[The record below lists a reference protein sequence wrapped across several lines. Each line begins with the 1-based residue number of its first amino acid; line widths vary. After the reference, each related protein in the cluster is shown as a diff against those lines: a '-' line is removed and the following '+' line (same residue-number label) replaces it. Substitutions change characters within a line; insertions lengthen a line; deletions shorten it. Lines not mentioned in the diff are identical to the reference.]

1 MTIRIKARLALGVS
15 AGLLALTLAPA
26 VSAAAAT
33 AAPATTA
40 GHGGTYVCTG
50 GDIAAGYYRSV
61 VVTGVC
67 YTPAGN
73 VFIQRDLT
81 IAPGALLDAVTP
93 GDPTTGTHVVP
104 ATVFVGGNVFVG
116 KGAVLL
122 LGCSPNISCASP
134 PGITFDRIGGSL
146 TSAGAQAVVVHNA
159 TIGGRVSLIGGG
171 GGAAAQTCAA
181 QTAGKPPIADLKP
194 WSEDP
199 NFDGTP
205 VYSDFEDVSIGGG
218 ITVAGLTSCWLGSLR
233 NLVRGNATYVGNTMG
248 DPDALEIDNNLVGG
262 SMTCFNNSPAV
273 QFGDSGAAPNL
284 VRGFAAGECGFGVV
298 LPNPAPEADQGPGV
312 PEHITVRT
320 SSLGTYRGTLK
331 STAVTALPP
340 VKTQAGDTIVVQLND
355 FILRGT
361 GLTGSGTY
369 DPSQPPGQSGEVV
382 VSTIYPNG
390 TGSFEAINNCSCSF
404 HGKTGSVTI
413 RSYGTLAV
421 NGAVQGIF
429 LVVSG
434 GTSRGEMATLA
445 GWGTFSSFGRPATVA
460 TLRTAEYLRIT

>member
-1 MTIRIKARLALGVS
+1 MRIRINARVALGTC
-15 AGLLALTLAPA
+15 AALLALTIAPA
-26 VSAAAAT
+26 VTAAAAT

-40 GHGGTYVCTG
+40 GGGTYICTG

-61 VVTGVC
+61 IVTGVC

-73 VFIQRDLT
+73 VVIQGNLT

-93 GDPTTGTHVVP
+93 GDPTTGTPVVP

-122 LGCSPNISCASP
+122 FGCSPNISCASP

-146 TSAGAQAVVVHNA
+146 IAYGAQAVVVHSA
-159 TIGGRVSLIGGG
+159 AIGGSASLIGGG

-181 QTAGKPPIADLKP
+181 QTAGQPPLADLKP

-205 VYSDFEDVSIGGG
+205 VYSDFEDNSIGGG
-218 ITVAGLTSCWLGSLR
+218 VTVTGLTSCWLGSLR
-233 NLVRGNATYVGNTMG
+233 NQVRGNATYVGNTMG

-262 SMTCFNNSPAV
+262 SMTCLNNSPAV

-284 VRGFAAGECGFGVV
+284 VRGFAAGECGFNVV

-312 PEHITVRT
+312 PEHIAVSTG
-320 SSLGTYRGTLK
+320 SLGRYRGTRQ
-331 STAVTALPP
+331 STVVTTLPP
-340 VKTQAGDTIVVQLND
+340 VKTEAGDTIAVQAND
-355 FILRGT
+355 FVLRGT

-369 DPSQPPGQSGEVV
+369 DPSQPPGQTGEVV
-382 VSTIYPNG
+382 VSTVYPNG
-390 TGSFEAINNCSCSF
+390 TDSFEAIDNCACSF
-404 HGKTGSVTI
+404 HGKTGTVTI
-413 RSYGTLAV
+413 RFYGTSAP
-421 NGAVQGIF
+421 NGAVQGTF
-429 LVVSG
+429 LIVSG
-434 GTSRGEMATLA
+434 GTSRGGLATLA
-445 GWGTFSSFGRPATVA
+445 GWGTFSSSGQPGTVA
-460 TLRTAEYLRIT
+460 TVRIAEYLRIT